1 MKSVVFSDHF
11 FLNYFLKKYL
21 TKTKTRCIIKE
32 NQQGDMIMTR
42 YEMLMTLSDKCMRK
56 ALELKDK
63 DIDLCVFY
71 RNASEGLRSKAL
83 SLPLGE

>member
-1 MKSVVFSDHF
+1 
-11 FLNYFLKKYL
+11 
-21 TKTKTRCIIKE
+21 
-32 NQQGDMIMTR
+32 MTR
-42 YEMLMTLSDKCMRK
+42 YEMLMTLSDRCMRK